1 MNIGWIVPLFYAN
14 VFANGALL
22 LGTIWSTAA
31 PERRVYPMRAKGAS
45 YYSMWLL
52 FDFVC
57 LSNAALVVLDWNT
70 GPLSPE
76 LRFLIGGPSLVL
88 GAAVLIW
95 GIATLGITNTSGV
108 RDGFIARGPYLIS
121 RNPQYIGDVF
131 FFAGIVIV
139 ANSEVVL
146 ITHVLTSL
154 ILLLAPLAEE
164 PWLEDEY
171 GDEYIRYRRSVP
183 RFL

>member
-14 VFANGALL
+14 VLVNGVLL
-22 LGTIWSTAA
+22 LGTIWSIAL

-45 YYSMWLL
+45 FYSMWLL
-52 FDFVC
+52 WDFVI
-57 LSNAALVVLDWNT
+57 LSNVALVVLDWNT

-76 LRFLIGGPSLVL
+76 LRFLTGGPIVVL
-88 GAAVLIW
+88 GAAFLIW
-95 GIATLGITNTSGV
+95 GIATLGITNTSGL
-108 RDGFIARGPYLIS
+108 RHGFIARGPYTIS
-121 RNPQYIGDVF
+121 RNPQYVGDF
-131 FFAGIVIV
+131 FLFAGIVVV

-154 ILLLAPLAEE
+154 VLLLAPFAEE
-164 PWLEDEY
+164 PWLEGEY
-171 GDEYIRYRRSVP
+171 GDEYIAYRRDVS